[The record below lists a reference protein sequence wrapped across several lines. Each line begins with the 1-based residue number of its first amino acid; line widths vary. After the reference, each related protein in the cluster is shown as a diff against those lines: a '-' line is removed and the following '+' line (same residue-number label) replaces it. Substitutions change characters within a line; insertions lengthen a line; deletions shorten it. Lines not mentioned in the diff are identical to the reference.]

1 MKQKYSELNN
11 FKMPINKAFD
21 FLDSYI
27 DPSDPDLD
35 EPNSLHAYQTAER
48 IRKKYP
54 DAKKSDFKGFDSE
67 FTKPLSP
74 VHISQRPLPSV
85 PTGPSSISP
94 KAPKIW
100 DPPARPEDGNPEK
113 KKVVV
118 KKSFVLLNF
127 INDYLFF
134 IILAL
139 LVLYLVYGTDI
150 LKGK

>member
-1 MKQKYSELNN
+1 MSCRSSPTENKNN
-11 FKMPINKAFD
+11 EN
-21 FLDSYI
+21 YY
-27 DPSDPDLD
+27 DLIK
-35 EPNSLHAYQTAER
+35 SAEEEVASNEN
-48 IRKKYP
+48 Y
-54 DAKKSDFKGFDSE
+54 AKKSDFKGFDSE

>member
-1 MKQKYSELNN
+1 MSCRLS
-11 FKMPINKAFD
+11 
-21 FLDSYI
+21 LT
-27 DPSDPDLD
+27 SDKGNENYYDLIK
-35 EPNSLHAYQTAER
+35 SAEEEVASNEN
-48 IRKKYP
+48 Y
-54 DAKKSDFKGFDSE
+54 AKKRDFKGFDSE

-94 KAPKIW
+94 KAPKVW

-113 KKVVV
+113 KEVVV

>member
-1 MKQKYSELNN
+1 MSCRLSLN
-11 FKMPINKAFD
+11 
-21 FLDSYI
+21 
-27 DPSDPDLD
+27 SDKGNENYYDLIK
-35 EPNSLHAYQTAER
+35 SAEEEVASNEN
-48 IRKKYP
+48 Y
-54 DAKKSDFKGFDSE
+54 AKKSDFKGFDSE

-113 KKVVV
+113 KEVVV
-118 KKSFVLLNF
+118 KKSFILLNF